1 MIPII
6 VLSVIFFGIG
16 FILNKNN
23 AKYLLSGYNTMSEQE
38 KNNFDLEAYLVFFR
52 KFHLVFS
59 ISLLIV
65 ATVLHFFINSIWSS
79 IFLLLYPLF
88 SYTFF
93 IWKSNSYYNMIS
105 KNRKII
111 TFVGVAFMATITLI
125 IVFDLNKTLKDNH
138 LIIHSNSIE
147 ISGEYGMDIDKNKIK
162 SIKLVSS
169 YPKIISKSN
178 GFTLGDVKKGIFK
191 TNKNTEVKLLIN
203 SERTPLI
210 ILVTK
215 DNREIYYSSK
225 NKSNQEIYE
234 RILLFYPN
242 IKNELL

>member
-6 VLSVIFFGIG
+6 VLSVIFFGIS

-23 AKYLLSGYNTMSEQE
+23 AKYLLAGYNSMSEEE

-52 KFHLVFS
+52 KFHLVLS

-79 IFLLLYPLF
+79 VFLVLYPIC
-88 SYTFF
+88 SYTFL
-93 IWKSNSYYNMIS
+93 IWKSNTYYNKIN

-111 TFVGVAFMATITLI
+111 TFGGVAFMATITLI
-125 IVFDLNKTLKDNH
+125 IVFDFSKTLKDNQ

-147 ISGEYGMDIDKNKIK
+147 INGEYGMDIDKNNIK

-178 GFTLGDVKKGIFK
+178 GFTLGFVKKGMFK

-203 SERTPLI
+203 SQKTPLI
-210 ILVTK
+210 LIITK
-215 DNREIYYSSK
+215 DNGEIYYSSK
-225 NKSNQEIYE
+225 NKSNQEIFKE
-234 RILLFYPN
+234 MI
-242 IKNELL
+242 